1 MSMISE
7 QVKGLRKLANQWK
20 HNDVA
25 GFNLMFDACDTIEA
39 LSAKVRDA
47 DRPTGEW
54 ICMGDVGVTEC
65 NQCGWS
71 IEEYVGDYKFCPN
84 CGAKMRGEEE

>member
-1 MSMISE
+1 MSDLISR
-7 QVKGLRKLANQWK
+7 Q
-20 HNDVA
+20 
-25 GFNLMFDACDTIEA
+25 DAIEA
-39 LSAKVRDA
+39 IASRDETDGTVKVFTGREVNEILSALPSA

-84 CGAKMRGEEE
+84 CGAKMGGDDE

>member
-1 MSMISE
+1 MTRGEAIHRLKNTAWLGTDKDREETE
-7 QVKGLRKLANQWK
+7 QAVDMA
-20 HNDVA
+20 
-25 GFNLMFDACDTIEA
+25 IEA
-39 LSAKVRDA
+39 LA
-47 DRPTGEW
+47 DRPTGKW

-84 CGAKMRGEEE
+84 CGAKMNKGGGSE